1 MNERELN
8 KLMNYDNKKSDLKK
22 RLIIG
27 LTLLPISIIL
37 SGFVIKYGWNNIL
50 STIDGV
56 PSINLPQAI
65 AIDVLVSFIIAKTNA
80 EGDFV
85 TEVSRA
91 FISPIMTL
99 LLFWI
104 VTLFM

>member
-1 MNERELN
+1 MNEKELN

-22 RLIIG
+22 HLIIG
-27 LTLLPISIIL
+27 LILLPFSIVL

>member
-1 MNERELN
+1 MNEKELN

-27 LTLLPISIIL
+27 LTLLPISIVL

-56 PSINLPQAI
+56 PSINLLQAI
-65 AIDVLVSFIIAKTNA
+65 AINALASFIIPKTNA
-80 EGDFV
+80 EGDFA
-85 TEVSRA
+85 TEVSIA
-91 FISPIMTL
+91 FISPLMTL

>member
-1 MNERELN
+1 
-8 KLMNYDNKKSDLKK
+8 MNYDNKKSDLKK
-22 RLIIG
+22 RLIIV
-27 LTLLPISIIL
+27 LILLPFSIVL

-85 TEVSRA
+85 TEVSGA
-91 FISPIMTL
+91 FISPLMTL